1 MAGKH
6 GGTRVGVC
14 VVRVETDASAGL
26 LITVTSRRDVR
37 DHARETTRHTAT
49 VEGALECVAE
59 FLASLDQIEL

>member
-37 DHARETTRHTAT
+37 DHGRETTHHTTTA
-49 VEGALECVAE
+49 EGALDCVAE